1 MNTAF
6 ELIYPL
12 RVHTSLFIGK
22 KPSAILFGDERVDVK
37 TWRQVVGVILTRCDS
52 EHHERLMYLRDKVHG
67 KIRTIFSASD
77 FGMRR
82 PLKIREDM
90 YIETHYGSATMMYIL
105 RDLILAYTGFDCSDI
120 RIVIKQKCF
129 EGSRAK

>member
-12 RVHTSLFIGK
+12 SIHPSIFVGK
-22 KPSAILFGDERVDVK
+22 KPSAILVGDERVDVK

-52 EHHERLMYLRDKVHG
+52 EEHERLMYLRDKVHG

-82 PLKIREDM
+82 PLKICDDM
-90 YIETHYGSATMMYIL
+90 YIETHYGSATMIYIL
-105 RDLILAYTGFDCSDI
+105 RDLILAYTEFDCSDI
-120 RIVIKQKCF
+120 SLILK
-129 EGSRAK
+129 GG

>member
-12 RVHTSLFIGK
+12 RINTSLFIGK

-37 TWRQVVGVILTRCDS
+37 TWRQVVGVILARCDS
-52 EHHERLMYLRDKVHG
+52 EQHERLMYLRDKIHG
-67 KIRTIFSASD
+67 KVRTILSASD
-77 FGMRR
+77 SGMRR

-105 RDLILAYTGFDCSDI
+105 RDLVLAHTGFDCSDI
-120 RIVIKQKCF
+120 RLILK
-129 EGSRAK
+129 GG